1 MRLTLRDFV
10 ATVLVAAIGI
20 PYVAF
25 LMNNDVWFVKDAR
38 GMSAVGLILGAVAF
52 LVLRTGNAHDRMG
65 TVETGASIVSLALGL
80 VALVFAEAGAAE
92 VLLAVFMGSIA
103 IVWLLELA
111 DHAGLVHVH
120 AAPVTHG

>member
-1 MRLTLRDFV
+1 MRLTLRDYV

-25 LMNNDVWFVKDAR
+25 LMNNDVLFVKDER
-38 GMSAVGLILGAVAF
+38 GMSAVGLILGAAAF
-52 LVLRTGNAHDRMG
+52 LVLRSGNAHDRMG
-65 TVETGASIVSLALGL
+65 TVETGASIVSLALGI
-80 VALVFAEAGAAE
+80 VALVFAEAGSAA

-103 IVWLLELA
+103 VVWLLELA

-120 AAPVTHG
+120 ATPIAHG

>member
-10 ATVLVAAIGI
+10 ATILVAAIGI
-20 PYVAF
+20 PYVGYLVNGEMPF
-25 LMNNDVWFVKDAR
+25 IKDPR
-38 GMSAVGLILGAVAF
+38 GMSAVGLILGAAAF

-65 TVETGASIVSLALGL
+65 TVETGATIVSLALGL

-103 IVWLLELA
+103 VVWLLELA

-120 AAPVTHG
+120 GTPATHG

>member
-1 MRLTLRDFV
+1 MRLTLRDYV

-25 LMNNDVWFVKDAR
+25 LMNNDVLFVKDER
-38 GMSAVGLILGAVAF
+38 GMSAVGLILGAAAF
-52 LVLRTGNAHDRMG
+52 LVLRSGNAHDRMG
-65 TVETGASIVSLALGL
+65 TVETGASIVSLALGI
-80 VALVFAEAGAAE
+80 VALVFAEAGSAA

-103 IVWLLELA
+103 VVWLLELA

-120 AAPVTHG
+120 AAPLTHG